1 MLTGTTCER
10 SKSEGRSWVN
20 VRNGLYANVWHSER
34 HKEARMGFS
43 PTKLTQGNW
52 QIGEGGDYQHRTRSS
67 AADTISVALTDP

>member
-1 MLTGTTCER
+1 
-10 SKSEGRSWVN
+10 
-20 VRNGLYANVWHSER
+20 
-34 HKEARMGFS
+34 MGFS